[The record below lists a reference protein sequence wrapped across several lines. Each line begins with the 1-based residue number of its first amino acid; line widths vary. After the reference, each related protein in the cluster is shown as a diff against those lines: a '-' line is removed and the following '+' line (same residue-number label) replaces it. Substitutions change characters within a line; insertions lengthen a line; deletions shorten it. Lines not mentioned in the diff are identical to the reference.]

1 MLKKLPQE
9 YYVVILN
16 ADTTKEQLER
26 LSVSQFQHGKKIL
39 LLDDLQLLFWKEENE
54 KPIPIDRELLRKLS
68 EILTSAIRTSR
79 LLPLQA
85 IASRK

>member
-54 KPIPIDRELLRKLS
+54 KPM
-68 EILTSAIRTSR
+68 
-79 LLPLQA
+79 
-85 IASRK
+85 

>member
-1 MLKKLPQE
+1 M
-9 YYVVILN
+9 VILN

-68 EILTSAIRTSR
+68 EILHIGNPDFKVIATTSYSF
-79 LLPLQA
+79 
-85 IASRK
+85 KEV